1 MKSERTLLLVDDEEN
16 IRRALTRVLRR
27 EGYTI
32 LQADN
37 GAQALELLQAHP
49 ETGVILSDQRMP
61 HMTGIEFLSQACQIR
76 PDTVRMVLSGYTDL
90 KTVTEAINKGEIY
103 KFLTKPWEDEL
114 LRSNVAEAFEHY
126 ELRFENER
134 LAKALQQ
141 INTELEQRVE
151 EKTREAL
158 NNVHALQI
166 SQEVL
171 EHLPAAV
178 VGVDEDGMVVV
189 ANHQAQLRLD
199 PDGGETGH
207 SLIGQLAGEILPE
220 AVCQQVEHC
229 FLGEPTSPIDV
240 HLGSTTL
247 HVHCSCLGQSSLA
260 RGVIIVMMQKEKS
273 DTGTDG

>member
-32 LQADN
+32 LQADS

-61 HMTGIEFLSQACQIR
+61 HMTGIEFLSQARQMR

-90 KTVTEAINKGEIY
+90 KTVTDAINKGEIY

-114 LRSNVAEAFEHY
+114 LRSNVAEAFEQY

-151 EKTREAL
+151 DKTREVMM
-158 NNVHALQI
+158 NIHALQI

-171 EHLPAAV
+171 EHLPVGV
-178 VGVDEDGMVVV
+178 VGIDLDGLIVV
-189 ANHQAQLRLD
+189 ANQQAQLWLKPVD
-199 PDGGETGH
+199 QKNAS
-207 SLIGQLAGEILPE
+207 SLIGQAADDVLPAKICAQIKNVLEGNMSVLINVLLADNRLNI
-220 AVCQQVEHC
+220 HC
-229 FLGEPTSPIDV
+229 GRMGQASQAQGLIMVMTPT
-240 HLGSTTL
+240 T
-247 HVHCSCLGQSSLA
+247 Q
-260 RGVIIVMMQKEKS
+260 
-273 DTGTDG
+273 